1 MVYLAGKEKYY
12 RESLFG
18 ILKDCYQQKSDP
30 QLLTAICSLLIKGN
44 KSGPEYYP
52 WYRRGV
58 EQELRVTRLYE
69 YYMMSVDTE
78 KEVEI
83 PRIVLMY
90 FAYQSNL
97 DYDKCAY
104 LYAYIQKH
112 REEFPEL
119 YLAYKS
125 QMDRFVL
132 QQLYKGRINRQLAFL

>member
-1 MVYLAGKEKYY
+1 M
-12 RESLFG
+12 
-18 ILKDCYQQKSDP
+18 
-30 QLLTAICSLLIKGN
+30 IKGN

-132 QQLYKGRINRQLAFL
+132 QQLYKGRINRQLAFLYQTVLDEKMLTRDNCRQWRPFFSCSSWTARERISGRR

>member
-1 MVYLAGKEKYY
+1 MGKDWCRYGFY
-12 RESLFG
+12 GCF
-18 ILKDCYQQKSDP
+18 DCGGAF
-30 QLLTAICSLLIKGN
+30 LC
-44 KSGPEYYP
+44 
-52 WYRRGV
+52 GV
-58 EQELRVTRLYE
+58 FDLEMCIRDRYE

-132 QQLYKGRINRQLAFL
+132 QQLYKGRINRQPVSYTHLECMGIFLRIIHQQGKRQI